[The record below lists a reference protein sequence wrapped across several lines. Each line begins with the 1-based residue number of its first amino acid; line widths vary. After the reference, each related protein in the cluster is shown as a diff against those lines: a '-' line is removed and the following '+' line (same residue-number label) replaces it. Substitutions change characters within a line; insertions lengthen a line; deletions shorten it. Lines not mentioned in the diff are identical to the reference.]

1 MGVALDLK
9 PSYHLMVPPN
19 NANREPAP
27 RETKGRKAG
36 NVRIAGQGYLNASSV
51 EKTTAYLTPLCGGSW
66 GWPKAFDW
74 SGCCQQM
81 HTRLRE
87 TP

>member
-1 MGVALDLK
+1 
-9 PSYHLMVPPN
+9 MVPPN

-51 EKTTAYLTPLCGGSW
+51 EKTTAYLTPLCG
-66 GWPKAFDW
+66 PYTVPE
-74 SGCCQQM
+74 SGELVVHRPWQQD
-81 HTRLRE
+81 E
-87 TP
+87 AIDDVP